1 MLVGENLKII
11 ISFLV
16 VILTY
21 YFSKKFRI
29 LLDFPDVRKNHH
41 IPTPQ
46 IGGLILFISYFIFL
60 NIHENPLFTV
70 GVFLSFFFG
79 LLDDVK
85 KLTYKVKFL
94 LEAVIAFIFV
104 SNTNLTLFGYKGIG
118 VKIFAFFWFLAIVNG
133 FNMIDGLN
141 GLSTGVFLIY
151 SLFLK
156 RFDLTFIYLPIYL
169 FNIFGKFFMGESGT
183 LLSAFILVSIA
194 STQHTNE
201 LVYLTLIFGY
211 PAYEVLS
218 SFLRRIMSGKNPFL
232 PDRGHLHHILFEKF
246 GYIKFLLFAYILT
259 STFVLLSHKFY
270 GIFIYIFICL
280 FLFVFQ
286 RKFQ

>member
-1 MLVGENLKII
+1 M
-11 ISFLV
+11 V

-21 YFSKKFRI
+21 YFSKKYKI
-29 LLDFPDVRKNHH
+29 LLDFPDARKNHH
-41 IPTPQ
+41 MPTPQ

-60 NIHENPLFTV
+60 NIHENPLFTL

-85 KLTYKVKFL
+85 KLSYKIKFL
-94 LEAVIAFIFV
+94 LDAIISLIFV
-104 SNTNLTLFGYKGIG
+104 LNSNLTLFGYSGFG
-118 VKIFAFFWFLAIVNG
+118 VKIFAFFWFLAVANG

-156 RFDLTFIYLPIYL
+156 KFDLSFIYFPIFL
-169 FNIFGKFFMGESGT
+169 FNIFGKLFMGESGT

-194 STQHTNE
+194 SSQTNE
-201 LVYLTLIFGY
+201 LVYLTLVFGY

-218 SFLRRIMSGKNPFL
+218 SFLRRTISGKNPFL
-232 PDRGHLHHILFEKF
+232 PDRGHLHHVFSEKF
-246 GYIKFLLFAYILT
+246 GSLKFLAFAYLLT
-259 STFVLLSHKFY
+259 SVFILLSHKFY
-270 GIFIYIFICL
+270 GVFIYIFICI
-280 FLFVFQ
+280 FIFIFQ